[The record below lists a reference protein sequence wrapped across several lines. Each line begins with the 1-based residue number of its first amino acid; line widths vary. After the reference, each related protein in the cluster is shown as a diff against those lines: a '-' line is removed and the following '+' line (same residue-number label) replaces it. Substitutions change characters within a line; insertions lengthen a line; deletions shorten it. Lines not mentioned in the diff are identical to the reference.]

1 MTTTAPPDTAT
12 LEKLISASVAAPS
25 MYNTQPWRYRLD
37 TATATVEIRAAAERA
52 LRHADP
58 VGRALHVSVGAALFN
73 LRVAAAHLGWEP
85 VVRLLPRPGEPDLL
99 AAVRLAGQPLRGS
112 HRPDLYEALWH
123 RHSSRFP
130 YSAHPL
136 PTRLPAELTEA
147 AHAEGVLL
155 SFPGPSETT
164 RLLRVTA
171 EGERRNTHDQV
182 RRAESRRWIREGTAD
197 GMPGSVLGPQDATG
211 QLPMRDFAGLRPASG
226 RPTAVFER
234 RPVIAVLSTT
244 HDRRAD
250 WLRAGQALE
259 HVLLVATAEGV
270 RASMLHQGLEYPDLR
285 WALGDGRGRP
295 RHVQMLIRLGY
306 GPTGPATPRR
316 PVRMVRDR

>member
-37 TATATVEIRAAAERA
+37 TATDTVEIRAAAERA

-171 EGERRNTHDQV
+171 EGERRNTHDQL

-197 GMPGSVLGPQDATG
+197 GMPGSVLGPQDSMG
-211 QLPMRDFAGLRPASG
+211 QLPMRDFAGLRPSG
-226 RPTAVFER
+226 RPSAVFER

-270 RASMLHQGLEYPDLR
+270 RASMLHQG
-285 WALGDGRGRP
+285 
-295 RHVQMLIRLGY
+295 
-306 GPTGPATPRR
+306 
-316 PVRMVRDR
+316 